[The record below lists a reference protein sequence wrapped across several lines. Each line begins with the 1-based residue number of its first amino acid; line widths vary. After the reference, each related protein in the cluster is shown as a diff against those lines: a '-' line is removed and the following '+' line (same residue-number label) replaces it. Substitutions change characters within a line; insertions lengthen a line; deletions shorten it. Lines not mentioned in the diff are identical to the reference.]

1 VADVLRSVIP
11 QIDLRSWKTVDP
23 RLKSLPDHRLILA
36 LHQRGL
42 PGLVTCDEEMLELP
56 EVLAVVKQVAFHLVV
71 CTRTGHDAV
80 AATGLLLY
88 NLPHVAKRYQARRP
102 QIWRL
107 TARESIPE
115 KWSRVEESL
124 YRRKGLRVSDHLLGE
139 EELRKPVI
147 PEN

>member
-1 VADVLRSVIP
+1 VAGVLRSVIP
-11 QIDLRSWKTVDP
+11 ELDLRSWKTVDY
-23 RLKSLPDHRLILA
+23 RLKALPDHLLILA

-71 CTRTGHDAV
+71 CTRTGHDAI

-88 NLPHVAKRYQARRP
+88 HLPHVAKRYQARRP

-115 KWSRVEESL
+115 KRSRVEDSL
-124 YRRKGLRVSDHLLGE
+124 YRRKGLRVSDHLLAE
-139 EELRKPVI
+139 EELGNPVI
-147 PEN
+147 PET

>member
-1 VADVLRSVIP
+1 
-11 QIDLRSWKTVDP
+11 
-23 RLKSLPDHRLILA
+23 LA

-56 EVLAVVKQVAFHLVV
+56 EVLAVVKQVAFHLVA

-88 NLPHVAKRYQARRP
+88 NLPHVARRYQAHRP

-139 EELRKPVI
+139 EELARPVI

>member
-1 VADVLRSVIP
+1 MAGVLRNVIP

-88 NLPHVAKRYQARRP
+88 NLPHVARRYQSRRP

-139 EELRKPVI
+139 EELGKPVI
-147 PEN
+147 AEN

>member
-1 VADVLRSVIP
+1 VAGVLRSVIP
-11 QIDLRSWKTVDP
+11 QLDLRSWKTVDP

-88 NLPHVAKRYQARRP
+88 NLPHVARRYQPRRP

-107 TARESIPE
+107 TARESIPD
-115 KWSRVEESL
+115 KWSRIEESL
-124 YRRKGLRVSDHLLGE
+124 YRRKGLGVSDDLLGE
-139 EELRKPVI
+139 EELAKPVI

>member
-1 VADVLRSVIP
+1 RRSVIP
-11 QIDLRSWKTVDP
+11 QHALRSWKTVDP

-42 PGLVTCDEEMLELP
+42 PGHVTCDEEMLELP

-80 AATGLLLY
+80 AATGFLLY
-88 NLPHVAKRYQARRP
+88 NLPHVAKRYQPRRP

-115 KWSRVEESL
+115 KWSRIEESL

-139 EELRKPVI
+139 EELARPVI

>member
-1 VADVLRSVIP
+1 MAGVLRSVIP
-11 QIDLRSWKTVDP
+11 QLDLRSWKTVDP

-88 NLPHVAKRYQARRP
+88 NLPHVARRYQARRP

-115 KWSRVEESL
+115 KWSRCWATS
-124 YRRKGLRVSDHLLGE
+124 RLRMGTD
-139 EELRKPVI
+139 
-147 PEN
+147 